1 MAPWAPGAYPLRRER
16 RLKRRAIAAGHGE
29 PRPLGGVH
37 LPGGSLSTDLF
48 LKGCLLIDKKDFAS
62 SLFLLVLGLFL
73 AFQSFR
79 LSVWSQF
86 GPDEGFFPLA
96 IAVVIIVLSLIILL
110 KALHPARAE
119 GETGTAGTWRGKKET
134 IFKVSFYTILMVAY
148 GLLME
153 RLGFLMASTLL
164 LFPLAKIVERQ
175 SWTKALM
182 LVGISIATSYIL
194 FACLLGVPLPKGPVR
209 GW

>member
-1 MAPWAPGAYPLRRER
+1 
-16 RLKRRAIAAGHGE
+16 
-29 PRPLGGVH
+29 
-37 LPGGSLSTDLF
+37 
-48 LKGCLLIDKKDFAS
+48 LIDKKDFAS

-73 AFQSFR
+73 AFQSLR

-110 KALHPARAE
+110 KALHPARAPV
-119 GETGTAGTWRGKKET
+119 GTGVVGTWREKGQA
-134 IFKVSFYTILMVAY
+134 IVRVSFYAILMVGY

-153 RLGFLMASTLL
+153 KLGFLIASTLL

-182 LVGISIATSYIL
+182 LVGISLATSYIL
-194 FACLLGVPLPKGPVR
+194 FAYVLGVPLPKGPVT